1 MTNKKGYT
9 PPRSNNEQKGIHI
22 KVLIGAM
29 IVTLIIV
36 VFTIIY
42 Q

>member
-1 MTNKKGYT
+1 MTKKKGYI

-22 KVLIGAM
+22 KVLIGAI
-29 IVTLIIV
+29 IVTLIV
-36 VFTIIY
+36 VIFTITY